1 MKNYQ
6 ILILLTCLSFVGCA
20 SEQPKFDIKNDPPLI
35 QLPSDDQQSAVTPRP
50 GEDTPFQDISLAD
63 KKRLYTLTNKAE
75 IEKDMNQYVDNGQAD
90 VITRPD
96 GTIEF
101 PYGLTEAIITA
112 KKMMYSKIVLQEGE
126 KITNISVGDN
136 VRWHIT
142 SNYIGDANDYTPV
155 VLIKPFF
162 GGLQTSISITTDK
175 RDYDIIIRSVDSGDF
190 MQRTG
195 FYYPQDKADAVNVSG
210 TPGEVNNSS
219 NTAPKIDIAN
229 ITYTYVVT
237 GDKKLVWFPKRVFS
251 DGKKVFIEMPSSVSR
266 SELPAP
272 MAINFKGQRE
282 MVNFRYYR
290 PYFVIDTLFDKGIL
304 VIGTDKYQ
312 QMVTITKIK

>member
-1 MKNYQ
+1 MADFTAAQNKKRTVIFTNRGELCKNYQ
-6 ILILLTCLSFVGCA
+6 ILILLTCLLFVGCA
-20 SEQPKFDIKNDPPLI
+20 SEPPKFDIKNDPPLI
-35 QLPSDDQQSAVTPRP
+35 QLPADDQQSVITPRP

-75 IEKDMNQYVDNGQAD
+75 IEKDVNQYVDNGQAD

-155 VLIKPFF
+155 VLIKPF
-162 GGLQTSISITTDK
+162 LAVCRQVYRSRQTNVITILSSDQLIPVILCNGPVSITRKTRRMLSMLAVHRGK
-175 RDYDIIIRSVDSGDF
+175 QTVH
-190 MQRTG
+190 QTQL
-195 FYYPQDKADAVNVSG
+195 QD
-210 TPGEVNNSS
+210 
-219 NTAPKIDIAN
+219 
-229 ITYTYVVT
+229 
-237 GDKKLVWFPKRVFS
+237 
-251 DGKKVFIEMPSSVSR
+251 
-266 SELPAP
+266 
-272 MAINFKGQRE
+272 
-282 MVNFRYYR
+282 RYSQYHLSLCCLR
-290 PYFVIDTLFDKGIL
+290 R
-304 VIGTDKYQ
+304 
-312 QMVTITKIK
+312 